1 VRNKE
6 KFTDDIINRCNEI
19 YGDGIGIAWQSNNYV
34 EFRKGID
41 VNELKNIIKNENI
54 KEFVVHFRL
63 ATSGE
68 KCKELCHPFPLDIR
82 MLKENETE
90 GKTNAVLFQNGT
102 ESLTNIKRYIN
113 KYVRDEKLSDT
124 KALAYLLTIK
134 KDIRLLH
141 LFNSKFIVVT
151 PFKIKMFEHFIEDN
165 KNYYSNDVFR
175 EYKKEDYNYN
185 YFGNFWKRKKRGYYY
200 FDDYDSDS
208 DYSAVM

>member
-1 VRNKE
+1 M
-6 KFTDDIINRCNEI
+6 
-19 YGDGIGIAWQSNNYV
+19 YGDGIGIAWQSNNSV

-41 VNELKNIIKNENI
+41 INELKNIIENENI

-68 KCKELCHPFPLDIR
+68 KCRELCHPFPLNIK
-82 MLKENETE
+82 MLKENKTE

-102 ESLTNIKRYIN
+102 ESLINIKKYIN
-113 KYVRDEKLSDT
+113 KYIRDEKLSDT

-141 LFNSKFIVVT
+141 LFNSKFVVVT
-151 PFKIKMFEHFIEDN
+151 PLKIKMFGHFIEDN
-165 KNYYSNDVFR
+165 KNYYSNNA
-175 EYKKEDYNYN
+175 YKKEDYNYFG
-185 YFGNFWKRKKRGYYY
+185 YFWRRKKRGYYY